1 MEYGS
6 YVSSHSNEAGD
17 YMNEA
22 WQKEFHGRCV
32 SCRNANTSTRKNEM
46 QCNLVKSWSHGL
58 PSRPGGTVFYQ
69 PVHKMFGCVYW
80 ADMDA
85 DMGIMKPEDKS

>member
-1 MEYGS
+1 MKPGKKS
-6 YVSSHSNEAGD
+6 SMADVSRVGMPIH
-17 YMNEA
+17 
-22 WQKEFHGRCV
+22 QLGR
-32 SCRNANTSTRKNEM
+32 TR
-46 QCNLVKSWSHGL
+46 CSATWFHGL

-80 ADMDA
+80 VDMDA